1 MVQFGLGTADGVSL
15 PVAHGVWV
23 ADTVITV

>member
-1 MVQFGLGTADGVSL
+1 MVQFGLGAADGVSL
-15 PVAHGVWV
+15 PETHGVCV